1 MIWNKYR
8 ERFEIPMEIK
18 VCIGSA
24 CHLKGSYDVIK
35 ELQKLIAEYKLE
47 EKIRLKGSFCMNRC
61 TEAVSTE
68 IDDTVLSMSVDKV
81 RPLINSIV
89 EENKWNI

>member
-1 MIWNKYR
+1 MT
-8 ERFEIPMEIK
+8 MEIK

-35 ELQKLIAEYKLE
+35 EFQNLILEYKLE
-47 EKIRLKGSFCMNRC
+47 DKIKLKGSFCMNKC
-61 TEAVSTE
+61 TKAVSTSVDE
-68 IDDTVLSMSVDKV
+68 VVFSMSTDKV